1 MTIVEKGVKDEGQT
15 FDYII
20 GNPPNKQVIRIETR
34 IDNNYQKIEIPIIR
48 RRWWAKKK
56 TKD

>member
-20 GNPPNKQVIRIETR
+20 GGPPNKQVIRIETR

-48 RRWWAKKK
+48 RR
-56 TKD
+56 

>member
-20 GNPPNKQVIRIETR
+20 DCFSNKQVIRIETR

-48 RRWWAKKK
+48 RR
-56 TKD
+56 

>member
-20 GNPPNKQVIRIETR
+20 DCFSNKQVIRIETR

>member
-20 GNPPNKQVIRIETR
+20 GCFSNKQVIRIETR

-48 RRWWAKKK
+48 RR
-56 TKD
+56 